1 MKSWGSCMCQ
11 CRSRDCSWTY
21 NIGGSGHPHQSL
33 SQAMFE
39 NPRSSR
45 LCQAV
50 ADPRRLRLV
59 LGLALLFVSTVFGA
73 CAHTPAASSQRSMSE
88 AAPLQTGTFPSSW
101 YAGGKDGTGRAQ
113 FQVHAYNDNFYILRQ
128 AAYTNYEK
136 PFLYLLFGTER
147 AILFDTG
154 AGGVDVAAAVDG
166 VINNWLRTNK
176 RSSIPLIVAH
186 THAHGDHVAG
196 DGQFAN
202 RAGITLV
209 GKDTASVR
217 AFFGIAEWPAGSGSY
232 DLGNRVLDIL
242 PIPGHEASSIAIY
255 DRQTQIMLT
264 GDTFYPGRLYVR
276 DGVAFSNSIQRLV
289 DYSAQHP
296 VVHFLGTHIEQ
307 SSTPFQDYEVGT
319 IDQPDEHALQL
330 TRTQLLE
337 LNDALKVMNGTV
349 VRKLLP
355 SLTVWPVTRR

>member
-1 MKSWGSCMCQ
+1 MSQSANVQ
-11 CRSRDCSWTY
+11 
-21 NIGGSGHPHQSL
+21 SG
-33 SQAMFE
+33 MFP
-39 NPRSSR
+39 N
-45 LCQAV
+45 
-50 ADPRRLRLV
+50 
-59 LGLALLFVSTVFGA
+59 T
-73 CAHTPAASSQRSMSE
+73 
-88 AAPLQTGTFPSSW
+88 W
-101 YAGGKDGTGRAQ
+101 YAGNQDGTGRTQ

-136 PFLYLLFGTER
+136 PFLYLLFGTDR

-154 AGGVDVAAAVDG
+154 AGGVDVAAAVNA
-166 VINNWLRTNK
+166 VVETWLRRNS
-176 RSSIPLIVAH
+176 RASIPLIVAH

-196 DGQFAN
+196 DAQFAN
-202 RAGITLV
+202 RPGVTLV
-209 GKDTASVR
+209 GKDTAAVR
-217 AFFGIAEWPAGSGSY
+217 AFFGIADWPAGAGSY

-276 DGVAFSNSIQRLV
+276 DGVAFSNSIQRLI

-307 SSTPFQDYEVGT
+307 SATPFKDYEVGT
-319 IDQPDEHALQL
+319 VDQPSEHVLQL
-330 TRTQLLE
+330 SRAQLVE
-337 LNDALKVMNGTV
+337 LNDSLKEMNGAV